1 MLDLFLIIS
10 MFVLLDPF
18 ASFPFLINAKKKRMN
33 VTLVALKAVLA
44 AFVIAIAIALVGPS
58 LFGVFGI
65 SLDSFRIAGG
75 LILLLLSI
83 SMVKPPEDDESV
95 TSTGIIT
102 IIATPMLTGP
112 AMISFV
118 TLHTFDLGLVPVL
131 LNLSVAFLAVG
142 AVFILFSRF
151 LGKINPSVVDMVSRV
166 SGLFLCAVS
175 IEMISMG
182 MHDMIISMVQKG

>member
-1 MLDLFLIIS
+1 MIDILLITT

-18 ASFPFLINAKKKRMN
+18 ASFPFLLNAKKKKMN
-33 VTLVALKAVLA
+33 VTIVALKAVLA

-83 SMVKPPEDDESV
+83 SMVRPQDDDEKVS
-95 TSTGIIT
+95 STGIIA
-102 IIATPMLTGP
+102 IIATPLLTGP

-118 TLHTFDLGLVPVL
+118 TLQTFELGLVPVL
-131 LNLSVAFLAVG
+131 LNLSVAFFAVG
-142 AVFILFSRF
+142 AVFVIFSRT
-151 LGKINPSVVDMVSRV
+151 LGSIDPSLVDIVSRIM
-166 SGLFLCAVS
+166 GLFLCAVS
-175 IEMISMG
+175 IEMISTG
-182 MHDMIISMVQKG
+182 MHDMVLAMMQGG